1 MNMKELVA
9 DAKQRMH
16 ASVETVRREL
26 STMGRGGMRGGWKA
40 KKFKK
45 K

>member
-1 MNMKELVA
+1 MGPGVESIPDAQPA
-9 DAKQRMH
+9 DEPR
-16 ASVETVRREL
+16 SPGGPR